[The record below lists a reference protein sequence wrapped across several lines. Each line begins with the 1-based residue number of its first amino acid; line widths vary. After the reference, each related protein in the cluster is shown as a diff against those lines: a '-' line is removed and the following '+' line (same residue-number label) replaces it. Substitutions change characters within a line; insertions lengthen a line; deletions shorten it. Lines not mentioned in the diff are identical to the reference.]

1 MRVLVVEDEPEV
13 ADLLCRTLREAAWA
27 ADLATTGP
35 AALAQLAASEY
46 DLTILDIGLPELD
59 GFSVC
64 RKFRARGGD
73 TPILMLTARDALTD
87 RVAGLDAG
95 ADDYLAKPFAME
107 ELLAR
112 CRALTRR
119 PRPTLEVTLQV
130 ADLEL
135 DTAARVAR
143 RGGELLCLSRREYSL
158 LEFLLRHPRRVQS
171 RSRILQ
177 HVWDDNFDPVANVIE
192 VLIARLRRKVDG
204 PNRVPLL
211 HTIRGVGYVLTDSPP
226 PDAL

>member
-1 MRVLVVEDEPEV
+1 
-13 ADLLCRTLREAAWA
+13 
-27 ADLATTGP
+27 
-35 AALAQLAASEY
+35 
-46 DLTILDIGLPELD
+46 
-59 GFSVC
+59 
-64 RKFRARGGD
+64 
-73 TPILMLTARDALTD
+73 MLTARDALAD

-95 ADDYLAKPFAME
+95 ADDYLAKPFAVE

-119 PRPTLEVTLQV
+119 PRPTLEVTLQI

-135 DTAARVAR
+135 DTAVRVAR
-143 RGGELLCLSRREYSL
+143 RGGEPLRLSRREYSL

-171 RSRILQ
+171 RARILE

-192 VLIARLRRKVDG
+192 VLIARLRRKVDR
-204 PNRVPLL
+204 PNRPPLL

-226 PDAL
+226 SDAL

>member
-1 MRVLVVEDEPEV
+1 MRILIVEDEPEV

-35 AALAQLAASEY
+35 VGLAQLAISEY
-46 DLTILDIGLPELD
+46 DLAILDLGLPGLD
-59 GFSVC
+59 GFEVC
-64 RKFRARGGD
+64 RAFRARGGD
-73 TPILMLTARDALTD
+73 TPILMLTARDALAD

-95 ADDYLAKPFAME
+95 ADDYLAKPFAVE

-119 PRPTLEVTLQV
+119 PRPTLEVTLQI

-135 DTAARVAR
+135 DTAVRVAR
-143 RGGELLCLSRREYSL
+143 RGGEPLRLSRREYSL

-171 RSRILQ
+171 RARILE

-192 VLIARLRRKVDG
+192 VLIARLRRKVDR
-204 PNRVPLL
+204 PNRPPLL